1 MYTQINCCKI
11 LTVGVSSESNSH
23 MFIKTF
29 MFFGL
34 AIFLLLQWTTA
45 TAKIEK
51 KKNGWSFISGRGCGT
66 ITPIKIFNTEPLDT
80 TGITCAMIR
89 PERSP
94 GSQVLRDPDLF
105 KGTVVTTTR

>member
-89 PERSP
+89 PEGSP